1 VDTEPDCGASLVICR
16 LTGRGRTDDRFLSSI
31 AQGLRPAKSHEKP
44 LGYASACQPAGRP
57 GFFDPVGMGVP
68 PAKLHE
74 KPAEANKS
82 GTEGEQ
88 KAGFFAP
95 VEGERRQTTKGDGL
109 SYRMLLAAER
119 HRRIH
124 NRRAPPGNPR
134 CQCGNQQEHRNHSR
148 EGERVGWRHAHQQ

>member
-74 KPAEANKS
+74 KPAKANKW
-82 GTEGEQ
+82 GTRSEHA
-88 KAGFFAP
+88 AGFFDPVAWPPFRFAIFHENLVPEVGRSLPAP
-95 VEGERRQTTKGDGL
+95 AV
-109 SYRMLLAAER
+109 LL
-119 HRRIH
+119 
-124 NRRAPPGNPR
+124 P
-134 CQCGNQQEHRNHSR
+134 
-148 EGERVGWRHAHQQ
+148 VL